1 MNSRIK
7 WTGELREAI
16 VRSLGRLPADQRANI
31 ESILLEELNAAIRST
46 TDQHNDLREQQG
58 RSSAKESVPL
68 PSDPSTAID
77 ILLAK
82 VSGLEGK
89 QPALVEVISPS
100 LAASS
105 GLSVDELLA
114 GEFLFH
120 FGGFIDVKFRQS
132 DFRLGW
138 GNVRSWM
145 KECLPGYIDRKHMDL
160 ALRAV
165 DAAYE
170 ALDWKVPYEGG
181 ASWGT
186 LSWSEKA
193 ELVRLAGH
201 IAHIVER
208 DVRHDV

>member
-1 MNSRIK
+1 
-7 WTGELREAI
+7 
-16 VRSLGRLPADQRANI
+16 LGWN
-31 ESILLEELNAAIRST
+31 
-46 TDQHNDLREQQG
+46 
-58 RSSAKESVPL
+58 
-68 PSDPSTAID
+68 
-77 ILLAK
+77 
-82 VSGLEGK
+82 
-89 QPALVEVISPS
+89 VISPS

-145 KECLPGYIDRKHMDL
+145 NEALLGYVDRERLDA

-165 DAAYE
+165 DLGYE
-170 ALDWKVPYEGG
+170 GLGWSVPYEGE
-181 ASWGT
+181 ASWAS
-186 LSWSEKA
+186 LSLTEKA

-201 IAHIVER
+201 VAHIVER
-208 DVRHDV
+208 DVRHDL